1 MSEII
6 NDKDKTSS
14 KEDEDHSSNNSES
27 ESEKNSKNDKNNE
40 SNDESNESNE
50 SNESSE
56 KSSAEE
62 VHDSFEDKSED
73 SLNEDEEY
81 NKLKDELD
89 KANNFIDYFLVVGVE
104 PEIYKNDWLYD
115 SDIDEL
121 NFKYKEYLQPK
132 IISSFPHFEKHTISF
147 DESILM
153 HCFPNGYKIIKEDEQ
168 PKPQVFSFML
178 DNNFYNL
185 NYPQKYLTC
194 LICYE
199 SIVKYKLL
207 KVQEK
212 KYDNEEN
219 ANNNIINPIDK
230 MNYTLKSRKTLSKSS
245 DIVKHPDIYI
255 PKCLLIMSLY
265 PFFGEYEK
273 IISELYNY
281 SLGIIHKEKKCQ
293 ARTSLQGQK
302 FKEINYKNDIL
313 APIDKLIENLLVEL
327 PIPPRGFCTSEY
339 NLNGEKRLIKQ
350 NKMNELPIIN
360 INLKRLFVD
369 FEVGDIITIYNYL
382 FLEGRILFFSED
394 IEILNIYIYGFLALL
409 YPFQYQYQIVTILPE
424 KNFEIMESI
433 TPFIAGINQS
443 FEDDFFEERDF
454 TLSDAIL
461 VVDIDK
467 CKIQVFNETSQLPE
481 FPKNAKLRLQ
491 KGLDAIINK
500 YLKEERIKKCN
511 SQHKIIFN
519 IKNMIRYSLPLDI
532 KRTETI
538 NFIKNEK
545 PVINFFK
552 LENNAYLSNFKID
565 YKFNKE
571 INELFFN
578 FNALL
583 LSNYSK
589 YLNLDFYSSNIM
601 PCLEILF
608 KVDDYLRQIPNN
620 DKQFY
625 DKFISETQLFGDFI
639 YLRMIPKNTKEK
651 IRILLFDEK
660 IIKNSTNIL
669 FSMVK
674 QGPQQVFTNSKEYE
688 FTDKFEIQKPRK
700 ITENEVNYYKKHK
713 KTLLNYGI
721 IVEEREKKE
730 IKLHYPIFPK
740 LTTKLFFQQ
749 NYHDYFFPNNWN
761 ESIEGI
767 NEDLISK
774 SHLGG
779 VSIRQNDMKNYIY
792 LCWMQMWAMTFWYCD
807 EIEQNYRFQKLLE
820 VLSKTSCYEMEIFN
834 LLFEALSKY
843 AKNDNM
849 VLKLYAILLK
859 CHLNPSLKVHKI
871 VMDIIEKKNLQGNF
885 TEKLQMILKKEA
897 NKTYT
902 KKDFRKRVFRSKY
915 HSNII
920 SEDIVFYAFDTC
932 IVCQNTINLEDIS
945 KNYKNMTREVEWT
958 VCPKCKN
965 PILPKILIQFG
976 KEINKSGLMS
986 GNSSKFENVVLFSP
1000 YGLKN
1005 NYNTTLLKSF
1015 GVKIDLD
1022 ELILK
1027 YGGIFW
1033 DSLWY
1038 FKLNHLEYDFMIP
1051 YESKCKVEYT
1061 TTFGIQK
1068 RKVNVN
1074 DIKDNYIEEN
1084 GFNYKNL
1091 EIEKFQLTI
1100 YKKNLRNSC

>member
-1 MSEII
+1 MSKII
-6 NDKDKTSS
+6 NTKDNKSS
-14 KEDEDHSSNNSES
+14 KKEEDSNSINSES
-27 ESEKNSKNDKNNE
+27 DSEKSTKNGKNRESKNE
-40 SNDESNESNE
+40 NDEN
-50 SNESSE
+50 SE
-56 KSSAEE
+56 QSSAEE
-62 VHDSFEDKSED
+62 IHDSFGDKSED
-73 SLNEDEEY
+73 SLNEDEDY

-89 KANNFIDYFLVVGVE
+89 KANNFIDYFLVVGVDQ
-104 PEIYKNDWLYD
+104 EIYKNDWLYE
-115 SDIDEL
+115 SDLDQL
-121 NFKYKEYLQPK
+121 NNNYKEQLQPK
-132 IISSFPHFEKHTISF
+132 IISSFPPFEKHTISF
-147 DESILM
+147 DDSLLM
-153 HCFPNGYKIIKEDEQ
+153 HCFPNGYKIIKKDQQ
-168 PKPQVFSFML
+168 PKPEIFSFIL

-199 SIVKYKLL
+199 NIAQYKIL
-207 KVQEK
+207 KEQEK
-212 KYDNEEN
+212 QLDNEDTDDNEN
-219 ANNNIINPIDK
+219 PLDK
-230 MNYTLKSRKTLSKSS
+230 MNFNIKSRNTYAKIIDSL
-245 DIVKHPDIYI
+245 KHPDIYL

-281 SLGIIHKEKKCQ
+281 SLGVFHNEKKNQ
-293 ARTSLQGQK
+293 VRTSLQRQK
-302 FKEINYKNDIL
+302 VIELLNYKKEIYT
-313 APIDKLIENLLVEL
+313 PIDKLIENLLIEL
-327 PIPPRGFCTSEY
+327 PIPPRGFCTLEY
-339 NLNGEKRLIKQ
+339 TLNGEKRLIKQ

-360 INLKRLFVD
+360 INLKRIFVD
-369 FEVGDIITIYNYL
+369 FEIEDIISIYNYL
-382 FLEGRILFFSED
+382 FLEGRILFFSEN
-394 IEILNIYIYGFLALL
+394 IEILNIYIYGFLSLL

-424 KNFEIMESI
+424 QNFEIMESI

-443 FEDDFFEERDF
+443 FENDFFDKRGL

-467 CKIQVFNETSQLPE
+467 YNCQVFNENTELPE
-481 FPKNAKLRLQ
+481 FPKNAKFKLQ
-491 KGLDAIINK
+491 KGLDLIVSK
-500 YLKEERIKKCN
+500 YLKEEKIRKTN
-511 SQHKIIFN
+511 SQQKANFEL
-519 IKNMIRYSLPLDI
+519 KNMIRHSLPIDAI
-532 KRTETI
+532 RTESI

-545 PVINFFK
+545 QFIDLFLFDTQ
-552 LENNAYLSNFKID
+552 AYLSNFRID
-565 YKFNKE
+565 YAFNTE

-578 FNALL
+578 FNANL

-620 DKQFY
+620 DKNFY
-625 DKFISETQLFGDFI
+625 DRFISETQLFGDFI

-660 IIKNSTNIL
+660 INKNSENLSNIL
-669 FSMVK
+669 INMVM
-674 QGPQQVFTNSKEYE
+674 QTSQQVFTNSKEYE

-700 ITENEVNYYKKHK
+700 ITENEINYYKKHK
-713 KTLLNYGI
+713 KTLLSYGI
-721 IVEEREKKE
+721 IIEEGEKKDE
-730 IKLHYPIFPK
+730 IKFFYPVFPK

-749 NYHDYFFPNNWN
+749 NFHDYFFPNNWN
-761 ESIEGI
+761 ESIEAI

-779 VSIRQNDMKNYIY
+779 VSMRQNDMKNYIY

-843 AKNDNM
+843 GKNDNY

-871 VMDIIEKKNLQGNF
+871 VMEIIEKKNLEGNF
-885 TEKLQMILKKEA
+885 TEKLQMILKKER
-897 NKTYT
+897 NKNYS
-902 KKDFRKRVFRSKY
+902 KKGFRKRVFRSKY
-915 HSNII
+915 YPYII
-920 SEDIVFYAFDTC
+920 SEEIVFYAFDTC
-932 IVCQNTINLEDIS
+932 IICQNTIDLEEIS
-945 KNYKNMTREVEWT
+945 KNYRNMTREVEWT

-976 KEINKSGLMS
+976 KEINKSGLMN
-986 GNSSKFENVVLFSP
+986 GNSSKYENVVLFSP

-1015 GVKIDLD
+1015 GIKINLD

-1051 YESKCKVEYT
+1051 YESKSKVEYINS
-1061 TTFGIQK
+1061 FDIQK

-1074 DIKDNYIEEN
+1074 TIQDNYMDEI
-1084 GFNYKNL
+1084 GFNYKDL
-1091 EIEKFQLTI
+1091 EIEKYQLTI
-1100 YKKNLRNSC
+1100 YKMIKKKSS